1 MEYGAIDLHA
11 KESQI
16 RIVDAEGGVLFDRR
30 IATTRARLSEV
41 FGERPHL
48 RIVLE
53 TGTSSEWVAQHLE
66 SLGHAVIVA
75 DPNYA
80 LMYGQRSRRIK
91 TDRRDV
97 AALAE
102 ANRLGIYRAAHRTS
116 ATQRARRRH
125 LQVREHLVRI
135 RCQAINVV
143 RAQLRGAGVRVPSG
157 ATETFVARY
166 ATLDVPPAVREAM
179 APLVTLVEAV
189 TPLLAEADR
198 WTRQTA
204 KQDPVSRRLMTAPG
218 TGPVI
223 ALTFQATLD
232 DVMRF
237 ATPGAAT
244 AYLGLVPREASSG
257 ERRRKGGITK
267 AGPSRIRVVLI
278 QGAWSVWRSRR
289 SCPPLHD
296 WVHRLA
302 QRRGRRVAIVGL
314 ARRLARIMW
323 AMWRN
328 EHDFDPARLKQI
340 PVEA

>member
-16 RIVDAEGGVLFDRR
+16 RIVDAAGTVRLERR
-30 IATTRARLSEV
+30 IATTRERLRDVFGARARL
-41 FGERPHL
+41 
-48 RIVLE
+48 RILLE

-66 SLGHAVIVA
+66 SLGHEVIVA

-80 LMYGQRSRRIK
+80 LMYGQRTRRIK

-102 ANRLGIYRAAHRTS
+102 ANRLGIYRLAHRTS
-116 ATQRARRRH
+116 AAQRERRRH
-125 LQVREHLVRI
+125 LQVREHLVRL
-135 RCQAINVV
+135 RVQAINVV
-143 RAQLRGAGVRVPSG
+143 RAQLRGVGVRVPSG
-157 ATETFVARY
+157 ASETFVARY
-166 ATLDVPPAVREAM
+166 AQLDVPPAVRAAM
-179 APLVTLVEAV
+179 APLLTLVAAV
-189 TPLLAEADR
+189 TPLLAQADR

-204 KQDPVSRRLMTAPG
+204 QADPVSRRLMTAPG

-223 ALTFQATLD
+223 ALTLQATLD
-232 DVMRF
+232 DVTRF
-237 ATPGAAT
+237 PTPGAAT

-257 ERRRKGGITK
+257 ERQRKGGITK

-289 SCPPLHD
+289 CCPPLHD

-323 AMWRN
+323 AMWRDA
-328 EHDFDPARLKQI
+328 HDFDPARLTPI

>member
-1 MEYGAIDLHA
+1 MEYGSIDLHA

-16 RIVDAEGGVLFDRR
+16 RIVDAAGTVLLDRR

-41 FGERPHL
+41 FRERARM
-48 RIVLE
+48 RILFE

-66 SLGHAVIVA
+66 SLGHAVLVA

-80 LMYGQRSRRIK
+80 LMYGQRTRRIK

-102 ANRLGIYRAAHRTS
+102 ANRLGIYRLAHRTS
-116 ATQRARRRH
+116 ATQRERRRH
-125 LQVREHLVRI
+125 LQVREHLVRM
-135 RCQAINVV
+135 RCQAINAV
-143 RAQLRGAGVRVPSG
+143 RAQLRSAGVRLPSG

-166 ATLDVPPAVREAM
+166 AQLDVPASVREAM
-179 APLVTLVEAV
+179 APLLALVEAV
-189 TPLLAEADR
+189 TPLLAQADR

-204 KQDPVSRRLMTAPG
+204 QQDPVSRRLMTAPG

-232 DVMRF
+232 DVTRF
-237 ATPGAAT
+237 PTPGAAT
-244 AYLGLVPREASSG
+244 AYLGLVPREISSG
-257 ERRRKGGITK
+257 ERQRKGGITK

-289 SCPPLHD
+289 SCPALHD

-323 AMWRN
+323 AMWRDGQ
-328 EHDFDPARLKQI
+328 DFNPTRLKPI
-340 PVEA
+340 PVAA